1 MKSKL
6 FLFIPIVLSLL
17 SCGQKTENTPGTPSP
32 DSTAEANSMEAP
44 VVTCYEG
51 VTNQD
56 TFRLRVEHF
65 ENRVTGTL
73 AYLFHEKDRSIGDFE
88 GNMHGDTL
96 VADYIF
102 LSEGS
107 SSVRQVA
114 FLLDDRSA
122 KEGYG
127 PTAEQD
133 GKMAFT
139 DMKLLSFGKGVIMSK
154 QDCGTHSDG
163 IVPNHY
169 DLSGT
174 WELNFISGTKIA
186 FNGLYPGKKPQ
197 LVFAS
202 STPEEFS
209 GNNGCNSIRGKFHTN
224 DTEIKFDEPI
234 AMTKMFCEGGGEE
247 AFMNMLKKVNIFD
260 LSSNKLTFLVDDV
273 EVMRFS
279 KK

>member
-1 MKSKL
+1 
-6 FLFIPIVLSLL
+6 
-17 SCGQKTENTPGTPSP
+17 
-32 DSTAEANSMEAP
+32 
-44 VVTCYEG
+44 
-51 VTNQD
+51 
-56 TFRLRVEHF
+56 
-65 ENRVTGTL
+65 
-73 AYLFHEKDRSIGDFE
+73 
-88 GNMHGDTL
+88 MHGDTL

-114 FLLDDRSA
+114 FLLDGRSA

-139 DMKLLSFGKGVIMSK
+139 DVKSLSFGKGVIMSK
-154 QDCGTHSDG
+154 HDCGTHSDG
-163 IVPNHY
+163 IVPNQY

-202 STPEEFS
+202 SAPDEFS
-209 GNNGCNSIRGKFHTN
+209 GNTGCNSIRGKFKTN

-234 AMTKMFCEGGGEE
+234 AMTKMFCEGGGEQ

-260 LSSNKLTFLVDDV
+260 LNTNKLTFLVDDV